1 MWYLAGYLRFSRAL
15 KRTLKSADIFERHL
29 FTWLGGSK
37 RLKLYRSAAV
47 STPMLTG
54 LLHPMLVIPDRIYSE
69 NMLRDI
75 LRHELTHY
83 KRKDLI
89 VKWFAVFVTAVHWFN
104 PVVHLVRH
112 ELDRE
117 CEMSCDERLL
127 RTMDRD
133 AKQHYGETLL
143 SMAADNSLPRRLVAT
158 TFATEKRNLKE
169 RLEQI
174 MTYKHMGRATLALML
189 VAALL
194 LVGCGT
200 AVGPKNSDGE
210 ANDISSEA
218 AAPTPEFVVA
228 ETAEAGEEISYA
240 NNVTVSTVD
249 EFLAAIAPDT
259 AITLKAGTYNLFEA
273 SNYGQGSGTGYYSW
287 EDCYDGYQLN
297 IRILDKLSISAE
309 PGAEV
314 KILAESRY
322 VNVLNFVQCT
332 NVALY
337 GLTVGHTDGAT
348 CSGGVVRFDTVTN
361 ASVNNCKLFGCG
373 TVGVVGYQSS
383 GLRVTD
389 TDIYECSLA
398 GTQLVNC
405 ENVLYNNCR
414 FYDND
419 QELGFIA
426 QFFGSDG
433 IAITNSE
440 IHDNNTGFI
449 VFSSYSSNVYFG
461 GNKVENNKLSD
472 SVIYA
477 SSSPI
482 TIEDCSFSG
491 NSGSWFK
498 ATTEDISAMAVDAEG
513 NELSEDDLSRMVCKS
528 VADWSPISTPAME
541 LEVSE
546 DGYIHVSTVDE
557 LLAAIAPDT
566 KIYLE
571 DGVFDLTTASDYGK
585 YGNQYYT
592 WQDTYADG
600 PELVISGVKNLTI
613 TGSDVSRA
621 LIQAAPRYAEVLKFE
636 YCENISLSN
645 FTAGHSE
652 GTAKCAG
659 GVLFF
664 NDCSGT
670 CIDNCSLY
678 GCGVWGITA
687 NNCVGMNVTNTEIY
701 DCEFGDL
708 NLDSSENLV
717 FENCNF
723 HDNGPSRYVKDCIGT
738 TLDGVELESF

>member
-1 MWYLAGYLRFSRAL
+1 
-15 KRTLKSADIFERHL
+15 
-29 FTWLGGSK
+29 
-37 RLKLYRSAAV
+37 
-47 STPMLTG
+47 
-54 LLHPMLVIPDRIYSE
+54 
-69 NMLRDI
+69 
-75 LRHELTHY
+75 
-83 KRKDLI
+83 
-89 VKWFAVFVTAVHWFN
+89 
-104 PVVHLVRH
+104 
-112 ELDRE
+112 
-117 CEMSCDERLL
+117 
-127 RTMDRD
+127 
-133 AKQHYGETLL
+133 
-143 SMAADNSLPRRLVAT
+143 
-158 TFATEKRNLKE
+158 
-169 RLEQI
+169 
-174 MTYKHMGRATLALML
+174 MGRATLALML

-200 AVGPKNSDGE
+200 AVGPKNSDSEIE
-210 ANDISSEA
+210 ANEVSNVAVTPAPDLEPLKRVA
-218 AAPTPEFVVA
+218 A
-228 ETAEAGEEISYA
+228 EEEVDYA
-240 NNVTVSTVD
+240 NKVTVSTVD

-273 SNYGQGSGTGYYSW
+273 SNYGQGSGIEYYSW
-287 EDCYDGYQLN
+287 SNSDDGYQLN

-322 VNVLNFVQCT
+322 ANVLNFVRCT
-332 NVALY
+332 NVALD
-337 GLTVGHTDGAT
+337 GLTVGHTDGGE
-348 CSGGVVRFDTVTN
+348 CSGGVVRFDTVTS
-361 ASVNNCKLFGCG
+361 ASVNNCNLFGCG
-373 TVGVVGYQSS
+373 TIGVVGYNST
-383 GLRVTD
+383 GIIVTN
-389 TDIYECSLA
+389 TDIYECSWI
-398 GTQLVNC
+398 GTQLVSC
-405 ENVLYNNCR
+405 ENVLFDNCR
-414 FYDND
+414 FYNNT
-419 QELGFIA
+419 QNLGFIA
-426 QFFGSDG
+426 EIVTSNG

-440 IHDNNTGFI
+440 IRDNDTGFI

-472 SVIYA
+472 ALIYA
-477 SSSPI
+477 GSSPI

-491 NSGSWFK
+491 NSGNWFK
-498 ATTEDISAMAVDAEG
+498 ATTENISAMAVDAEG
-513 NELSEDDLSRMVCKS
+513 NELSEDDLSRMVYKS
-528 VADWSPISTPAME
+528 VADWSPISTPSTTP
-541 LEVSE
+541 EVSE

-557 LLAAIAPDT
+557 FLSAIGPDT

-585 YGNQYYT
+585 YGNQYYK

-645 FTAGHSE
+645 FTAGHTE

-659 GVLFF
+659 GVLCF

-670 CIDNCSLY
+670 SIENCSLY

-701 DCEFGDL
+701 DCANGDL
-708 NLDSSENLV
+708 NLYSSKYLV

-723 HDNGPSRYVKDCIGT
+723 HDNGPSRFVTDCVGT